1 MKTFVVMLDTH
12 AVRTIRSF
20 IAPRVGDIIEDEVW
34 VGKKIEGG
42 KIIKVFK

>member
-20 IAPRVGDIIEDEVW
+20 ITPRVGDMPSDIL
-34 VGKKIEGG
+34 
-42 KIIKVFK
+42 